1 MEGKV
6 AGGSLWSSDVSQCGK
21 TITVKQGTMFSVNGR
36 YHTSDS
42 TPISLVGKAVH
53 CELWFRGSLIA
64 KLTTTMTDAAAG
76 EYVISSDPVFTENW
90 PVGELLCDIVYAPTA
105 PGDGSIVATET
116 FTVKVLPR
124 ITRNY

>member
-1 MEGKV
+1 M
-6 AGGSLWSSDVSQCGK
+6 SQCKK
-21 TITVKQGTMFSVNGR
+21 TITVKQGTMFLVNGN
-36 YHTSDS
+36 YHESDG
-42 TPISLVGKAVH
+42 TPISLVGREVH

-76 EYVISSDPVFTENW
+76 KYVIHADPMLTENW
-90 PVGELLCDIVYAPTA
+90 PVGELLCDIVYVPTA
-105 PGDGSIVATET
+105 TGDGSIVATET

>member
-1 MEGKV
+1 M
-6 AGGSLWSSDVSQCGK
+6 SQCKK
-21 TITVKQGTMFSVNGR
+21 TITVKQGTMFSVSGR
-36 YHTSDS
+36 YHASDG
-42 TPISLVGKAVH
+42 TPISLVGREVH

-76 EYVISSDPVFTENW
+76 EYVIHADPMLTENW
-90 PVGELLCDIVYAPTA
+90 PVGELLCDIVYVPTA
-105 PGDGSIVATET
+105 PGDGSVVATET